1 MYFLITYK
9 QSRFLTM
16 LYHINQ
22 ARPDTKRIC
31 NWIHRRYGNP
41 LLSVNEE
48 LERLVK
54 VGELARV
61 DYKGSAS
68 FRIVNKDQVNGQG
81 TKQKRKKKSTTILN
95 TSLDTPNGNKFQNF
109 SSTPLL
115 GGIKI
120 ELRL

>member
-1 MYFLITYK
+1 MTIF
-9 QSRFLTM
+9 
-16 LYHINQ
+16 Q

-68 FRIVNKDQVNGQG
+68 FRIVNKDQANGANG
-81 TKQKRKKKSTTILN
+81 GKQKRKKKNALLPNPALANPNLVNIPVGQ
-95 TSLDTPNGNKFQNF
+95 SLSLTGK
-109 SSTPLL
+109 L
-115 GGIKI
+115 
-120 ELRL
+120 